1 MNSMNQIVR
10 YGSLAGD
17 VTNKRAGIMM
27 YVNYML
33 ARTARMFRYKN
44 LPEHINEREL
54 ELIIQSYGCAG
65 IARAPGSTDLY
76 AMYGAPGGA
85 PDAYLRPTKFVY
97 ANPALGSK
105 VYELN
110 QDGTD
115 VEIVLIPNDSLY
127 QGLMPMFERYATLLA
142 ENDISIAMAEVNNRL
157 VSVIKADTD
166 ADKIAA
172 DKFIN
177 DIKDGKLSAILQQ
190 PMIDGLS
197 SGIEVNSFSSSA
209 TVNYMTQLIE
219 LQQYLKASWYNDLG
233 LNANY
238 NMKRE
243 AINSAEAA
251 LGQDTLV
258 PLCDDMLRCR
268 QEALDKINELF
279 GTDISVEFDSVW
291 QQNEEERDIELDQ
304 ITGSESAPT
313 DSEDI
318 VNTPLTSD
326 SEESD
331 SDIPPESDPEES
343 EETETE
349 DIDDSAI
356 SSPDSD
362 DGEEEEPSPE
372 SEEAEPEEADEPE
385 TVEEAIQEVIEEAVE
400 EVVDII
406 NNEEPEEEEDD
417 DEQDD

>member
-10 YGSLAGD
+10 YGALARD
-17 VTNKRAGIMM
+17 VTNKNAGIMM

-33 ARTARMFRYKN
+33 ARTARMFRYTN
-44 LPEHINEREL
+44 LPEHIGEREL

-65 IARAPGSTDLY
+65 IARAPGNTDLY

-105 VYELN
+105 VYDLN
-110 QDGTD
+110 QDGPD
-115 VEIVLIPNDSLY
+115 MEIVLIPNDSLY

-177 DIKDGKLSAILQQ
+177 DIKAGKLSAILQQ

-258 PLCDDMLRCR
+258 PLCEDMLRCR

-291 QQNEEERDIELDQ
+291 AQNDEERDIELDSME
-304 ITGSESAPT
+304 SESMPDDSAISLST
-313 DSEDI
+313 DS
-318 VNTPLTSD
+318 N
-326 SEESD
+326 ESD

-343 EETETE
+343 EESE
-349 DIDDSAI
+349 DNNPDSE

-362 DGEEEEPSPE
+362 DGEEESSPE
-372 SEEAEPEEADEPE
+372 SEEEPEEASEPE
-385 TVEEAIQEVIEEAVE
+385 TTEEAIQEVIEEAVE
-400 EVVDII
+400 EVIDILT
-406 NNEEPEEEEDD
+406 EEPEAEAEDEPEEKEEDD